1 MKAGFSSLFYTSKAW
16 LKVSRLYMSS
26 KAYVC
31 ERCGRPA
38 EICHHKIY
46 LRPDNIDDPEISLN
60 PDNLECLCRECHIK
74 EHLPKH
80 NVTYFD
86 QQTGDVHRVVIAKD
100 LYEYDKAR
108 DQIDDVIARAR
119 ALQAGSPTVA
129 SSGQVES
136 SPQ

>member
-26 KAYVC
+26 KSYVC

-60 PDNLECLCRECHIK
+60 FDNLECLCRECHIK

-86 QQTGDVHRVVIAKD
+86 RSGNVQRVVIAKD
-100 LYEYDKAR
+100 LYDYDHAR
-108 DQIDDVIARAR
+108 TQIDDVVARAR
-119 ALQAGSPTVA
+119 ALQQASSSPVA
-129 SSGQVES
+129 SGPAES